1 MVKQDWQYLAER
13 LESVGQ
19 GMCLE
24 AALVVREVLAVDDD
38 TMEDPELEHAACSSV
53 GHFVSTALDREDFDA
68 CHLPDV
74 RALETEMTGHI
85 LNYRL
90 QRGWLTRAPGAPVDF
105 SSFADLIRK

>member
-1 MVKQDWQYLAER
+1 MERKDWQYLAER

-24 AALVVREVLAVDDD
+24 AALIVRNVLAVDDE
-38 TMEDPELEHAACSSV
+38 TIEEPKLEHAVCCDV
-53 GHFVSTALDREDFDA
+53 GHFVSTALDHEDFDA
-68 CHLPDV
+68 VHLLGV
-74 RALETEMTGHI
+74 RALEAEMTGHI

-105 SSFADLIRK
+105 PSVVEIIGK